1 MSRHFEI
8 IQLDRICY
16 FVLDY
21 IKIADNVLVGLIM
34 RYNTLYGTY
43 QSLLSEMNTKSQNVS
58 CASFRWDEGRR
69 REWGIPCHGV
79 RPTKLVLYK
88 TRWWG
93 VVLCKGRTF
102 SWLICMCGVRPF
114 MHTASTRSSD
124 RLALTR
130 YPRVC
135 PYLSRLALRA

>member
-58 CASFRWDEGRR
+58 CASFR
-69 REWGIPCHGV
+69 
-79 RPTKLVLYK
+79 
-88 TRWWG
+88 
-93 VVLCKGRTF
+93 
-102 SWLICMCGVRPF
+102 
-114 MHTASTRSSD
+114 
-124 RLALTR
+124 
-130 YPRVC
+130 
-135 PYLSRLALRA
+135 